1 MKKPLLFWLA
11 LMFAAFS
18 FAQKNAGKNP
28 FDNALYARLGYALPG
43 GDLKTGNI
51 LTAGAQFEVGNIF
64 YINALKSPEKL
75 KLGIDA
81 TYLSLSGFVNQDSL
95 SANDE
100 TNSYFTVGV
109 KIGPCVSYNI
119 AGQWIADAYFKLE
132 PKYFITGQKGI
143 YDAATQ
149 FKLGTSFG
157 LNIRYRAV
165 MLGCEFSSAKYDFD
179 VISTT
184 VKAVEVTTAQSVRL
198 PVTVLSLGVNF

>member
-1 MKKPLLFWLA
+1 
-11 LMFAAFS
+11 MFAGLS
-18 FAQKNAGKNP
+18 FAQKNAGNKL
-28 FDNALYARLGYALPG
+28 FHNALYARLGYAMPG
-43 GDLKTGNI
+43 GELKSGNI

-100 TNSYFTVGV
+100 TNSYFSAGV
-109 KIGPCVSYNI
+109 KIGPCLSYNF
-119 AGQWIADAYFKLE
+119 AAQWIADAYFKLE

-179 VISTT
+179 VASTT
-184 VKAVEVTTAQSVRL
+184 VKALEDTTPKSVKL